1 MSYFRNGMGRIR
13 IDVSVSNDLLC
24 DNRVDKTCRS
34 LSEYGLEVRLT
45 GKRTKDSPDLN
56 PRPYK
61 CERIR
66 VFFRKNALYY
76 AELNVRLF
84 FKLLFS
90 RQDILWANDL
100 DTLSAN
106 FLVSRI
112 KRKPLIFDSH
122 EHFTQVPELKN
133 NPFAQK
139 VWTKI
144 EKYCVSGLK
153 YVVTVCNPIRE
164 YFKDRYGVEAVVVR
178 NMPLKRERQDAFT
191 PAEDKEN
198 VVVWQG
204 AVNVERGLEEL
215 CEAFKWINAK
225 LYIIG
230 QGDIRDELERHVEKE
245 GLGDRIRFFGRLPF
259 EEMMSITEKA
269 KLGVSIDKDTNM
281 NYAVSLP
288 NKIFEYIHCSVPI
301 LASPLREIKPIIEK
315 YETGEFIRSYDSK
328 DLSMQINGLI
338 SDNEKLNR
346 YAENC
351 RSASEDL
358 TWQKEEKKIF
368 RLIDKVL
375 QER

>member
-1 MSYFRNGMGRIR
+1 MGEVR

-34 LSEYGLEVRLT
+34 LLEYGLEVRLI
-45 GKRTKDSPDLN
+45 GKRTKDSPILN
-56 PRPYK
+56 QRPYK
-61 CERIR
+61 CGRIK

-84 FKLLFS
+84 FRLLFS

-100 DTLSAN
+100 DTLLAN

-112 KRKPLIFDSH
+112 KHKPLIFDSH

-144 EKYCVSGLK
+144 EKSCVSRLR
-153 YVVTVCNPIRE
+153 YVVTVCNPIKE
-164 YFKDRYGVEAVVVR
+164 YFKDRYGVEAVVIR
-178 NMPLKRERQDAFT
+178 NMPLKRKRQNAFI
-191 PAEDKEN
+191 PAEKKEDI
-198 VVVWQG
+198 VVWQG

-215 CEAFKWINAK
+215 CEAFRWVNAK
-225 LYIIG
+225 LYIVG
-230 QGDIRDELERHVEKE
+230 KGDIKTKLERHVEKK

-259 EEMMSITEKA
+259 EEMMSLTEKA
-269 KLGVSIDKDTNM
+269 KLGISIDKDTNM

-288 NKIFEYIHCSVPI
+288 NKIFEYIHCSVPV

-328 DLSMQINGLI
+328 DLSMQINELI

-368 RLIDKVL
+368 GLIDRIL

>member
-1 MSYFRNGMGRIR
+1 MGKIR

-61 CERIR
+61 YERIK
-66 VFFRKNALYY
+66 VFFGKNALYY
-76 AELNVRLF
+76 AELNTRLF

-100 DTLSAN
+100 DTLLAN

-144 EKYCVSGLK
+144 EKFCVSGLK
-153 YVVTVCNPIRE
+153 YVVTVCNPIKE

-178 NMPLKRERQDAFT
+178 NMPLKRKRQDAFT
-191 PAEDKEN
+191 PAEEKEN

-245 GLGDRIRFFGRLPF
+245 GLGERIRFFGRLPF
-259 EEMMSITEKA
+259 EEMMSLAEKA

-368 RLIDKVL
+368 GLIDRVL
-375 QER
+375 QEK